1 MYRRML
7 VPLDGSPLAE
17 VVLPYARA
25 LAGRFNLAVALIHV
39 ADKKDS
45 KSLLLPR
52 AYVDR
57 TADRIGREV
66 AEDPRKRSGSTK
78 ETRVAKVSGEVVVGS
93 PAEEIL
99 RYADRSDIDLILMA
113 THGRS
118 GISRWVMGSVADR
131 VLRSSRIPVLL
142 VRAGI
147 PKDIANNEWPST
159 VLVPLDGS
167 GLAEL
172 VLPHVVALAKQP
184 NAGTTEV
191 TLVMICE
198 LVVPRFPS
206 PESVAGW
213 GEIAAKD
220 IMRSKS
226 SARKYLARIEKQLN
240 DSGVEASSQV
250 LDGQPAE
257 EIIHYASKKA
267 FSLIA
272 MTTHGS
278 SGLSRWAYGS
288 VAEKVLLAASSPIL
302 LVRPAPPGNS
312 LQT

>member
-1 MYRRML
+1 
-7 VPLDGSPLAE
+7 LAE
-17 VVLPYARA
+17 VILPYARV
-25 LAGRFNLAVALIHV
+25 LAGRFNLDVALMHV

-45 KSLLLPR
+45 KSLRLPQ
-52 AYVDR
+52 AYVNR
-57 TADRIGREV
+57 TADTIKREV
-66 AEDPRKRSGSTK
+66 AEDPRKRSGNTPG
-78 ETRVAKVSGEVVVGS
+78 TRGAKVSGKVVVGS

-99 RYADRSDIDLILMA
+99 RYADRNDIDLILMA

-147 PKDIANNEWPST
+147 PPNIVNNEWPGT
-159 VLVPLDGS
+159 ILVPLDGS
-167 GLAEL
+167 GVAEL

-184 NAGTTEV
+184 NARTTEV
-191 TLVMICE
+191 TLLMTCE

-206 PESVAGW
+206 PETVVTW

-220 IMRSKS
+220 MTRSKS
-226 SARKYLARIEKQLN
+226 SARKYLARIEKRLN
-240 DSGVEASSQV
+240 DSGVKVSSQV

-302 LVRPAPPGNS
+302 LVRPASPGHS
-312 LQT
+312 IRS